1 MNQRTPRIPFSLQ
14 DGEVVLLL
22 VRRHWAYLTWGMFKL
37 AVAALL
43 PIALLLTVV
52 SLTAGLGGRAG
63 QVAGLLSA
71 AWFVFW
77 AVRSYFSW
85 FRYNNDIWV
94 ITDQRIVDSTKRHW
108 FHHSMASADLDD
120 VEDIAIRKEGLFAT
134 AFNFGNVHLQTA
146 GEQANFVLSG
156 IPKPG
161 DVLAL
166 IDKQRDVAKR
176 RLRGPLPDVPV

>member
-1 MNQRTPRIPFSLQ
+1 
-14 DGEVVLLL
+14 
-22 VRRHWAYLTWGMFKL
+22 
-37 AVAALL
+37 
-43 PIALLLTVV
+43 
-52 SLTAGLGGRAG
+52 
-63 QVAGLLSA
+63 
-71 AWFVFW
+71 WFVFW